1 MIRLLV
7 VDDHPAFRRGL
18 ELMLAGVDDIEIAGE
33 AETGLRAV
41 ELAGKLSPDVIL
53 MDLRMPDL
61 DGIEA
66 TRRIT
71 RHAMGPAIV
80 VLTMFEDDDSVFA
93 AMRAGA
99 RGYLLK
105 GAEQE
110 EIVRA
115 VRAAAA
121 GEAIFG
127 PEIAQRVIAH
137 FAGGAGSATATF
149 PSLTERERDV
159 LEMVAVGKGNAT
171 IAHELMISLK
181 TVRNHVS
188 NVFTKLQVSDRSA
201 AIVMAREAGLGR
213 PDPARSEPGSPTP
226 RTGASL
232 SET

>member
-7 VDDHPAFRRGL
+7 ADDHPAFRRGL
-18 ELMLAGVDDIEIAGE
+18 ELMLTGVADIEIVGE
-33 AETGLRAV
+33 ADTGERAV
-41 ELAGKLSPDVIL
+41 ELTASCTPDVIL
-53 MDLRMPDL
+53 MDLRMPGL

-66 TRRIT
+66 TRRLT
-71 RHAMGPAIV
+71 RSGSTAAVV

-105 GAEQE
+105 GAEQD

-115 VRAAAA
+115 IRAAAA

-137 FAGGAGSATATF
+137 FTSGSGSTAAAF
-149 PSLTERERDV
+149 PSLTDREREV
-159 LEMVAVGKGNAT
+159 LELVAAGKGNAT

-188 NVFTKLQVSDRSA
+188 NIFTKLQVSERSQ
-201 AIVMAREAGLGR
+201 AIVKAREAGLG
-213 PDPARSEPGSPTP
+213 
-226 RTGASL
+226 GA
-232 SET
+232 

>member
-1 MIRLLV
+1 MTTVLV
-7 VDDHPAFRRGL
+7 ADDHPAFRRGVG
-18 ELMLAGVDDIEIAGE
+18 LMLEGVDGIEVVGQ

-41 ELAGKLSPDVIL
+41 ELALELHPDVVL

-66 TRRIT
+66 TRRLA
-71 RHAMGPAIV
+71 RAERPPAVV

-105 GAEQE
+105 GADQV

-115 VRAAAA
+115 IQAAAA

-127 PEIAQRVIAH
+127 PEVAARVIRH
-137 FAGGAGSATATF
+137 FSHGTPSAAF
-149 PSLTERERDV
+149 PALTDREREV
-159 LEMVAVGKGNAT
+159 LHLVAAGKGNAT
-171 IAHELMISLK
+171 IAHELVISLK

-188 NVFTKLQVSDRSA
+188 NIFTKLQVSDRSA
-201 AIVMAREAGLGR
+201 AIVRARQEGLGGAG
-213 PDPARSEPGSPTP
+213 PPG
-226 RTGASL
+226 R
-232 SET
+232 

>member
-1 MIRLLV
+1 MIRLLI

-18 ELMLAGVDDIEIAGE
+18 EVMLADIADIEIAGV

-41 ELAGKLSPDVIL
+41 ELAAELVPDVIL

-66 TRRIT
+66 SRRIT
-71 RHAMGPAIV
+71 RHAAEGPGIV

-105 GAEQE
+105 GAEQD
-110 EIVRA
+110 EIVRGI
-115 VRAAAA
+115 RATAA

-127 PEIAQRVIAH
+127 PEIAERVIAH
-137 FAGGAGSATATF
+137 FASGAGSTAAAF
-149 PSLTERERDV
+149 PTLTERERDV
-159 LEMVAVGKGNAT
+159 LELVAAGKGNAT
-171 IAHELMISLK
+171 IAHELMINLK

-201 AIVMAREAGLGR
+201 AIVKAREAGLGK
-213 PDPARSEPGSPTP
+213 P
-226 RTGASL
+226 
-232 SET
+232 